1 VSCLARPS
9 DAGDLLMPI
18 NEKRE
23 FTRVPFKTEVKLSAS
38 GKTIISNKLQNV
50 SLGGAF
56 ISSDETFPPGTM
68 CLLEI
73 KLTSPATLLKIG
85 IEAKVVRTEENG
97 IGVKFSRMDVD
108 SLIHLRHIVRIQS
121 GDPKE
126 VDLEYNQKLL
136 QID

>member
-1 VSCLARPS
+1 MS
-9 DAGDLLMPI
+9 I
-18 NEKRE
+18 TEKRE
-23 FTRVPFKTEVKLSAS
+23 FTRVPFKTEVRLTAA
-38 GKTIISNKLQNV
+38 GKTIISNKLRNI

-56 ISSDETFPPGTM
+56 ISSDETFPLGAV

-73 KLTSPATLLKIG
+73 KLTGPATLLKIG
-85 IEAKVVRTEENG
+85 IEAKVMRTEDNG
-97 IGVKFSRMDVD
+97 IGVKFTRMDVD

-126 VDLEYNQKLL
+126 VDLEYSRKLL

>member
-1 VSCLARPS
+1 MS
-9 DAGDLLMPI
+9 I
-18 NEKRE
+18 TEKRE
-23 FTRVPFKTEVKLSAS
+23 FTRVPFETEVRLSAA
-38 GKTIISNKLQNV
+38 GKTIISNQLQNI

-56 ISSDETFPPGTM
+56 ISSEETFPLGAV

-73 KLTSPATLLKIG
+73 KLTGPASLLKIG
-85 IEAKVVRTEENG
+85 IEARVVRSEEHG

-121 GDPKE
+121 GDPTE
-126 VDLEYNQKLL
+126 VDLEYSRKLL

>member
-1 VSCLARPS
+1 MS
-9 DAGDLLMPI
+9 I
-18 NEKRE
+18 TEKRE

-38 GKTIISNKLQNV
+38 GKTIISNKLQNI

-56 ISSDETFPPGTM
+56 ISSDETFPLGAV

-73 KLTSPATLLKIG
+73 KLTGPATLLKIG
-85 IEAKVVRTEENG
+85 IEAKVVRTEDNG
-97 IGVKFSRMDVD
+97 IGVKFTRMDVD

-121 GDPKE
+121 GDPNE
-126 VDLEYNQKLL
+126 VDLEYSRKLL

>member
-1 VSCLARPS
+1 
-9 DAGDLLMPI
+9 MPI

-38 GKTIISNKLQNV
+38 GKTIISNKLQNI

-56 ISSDETFPPGTM
+56 ISSKETFPPGTM

-73 KLTSPATLLKIG
+73 KLIGPASLLKIG
-85 IEAKVVRTEENG
+85 IEAKVVRTEGHG
-97 IGVKFSRMDVD
+97 IAVKFSRIDVD
-108 SLIHLRHIVRIQS
+108 SLIHLRHIVSLQS
-121 GDPKE
+121 GKPNE

>member
-1 VSCLARPS
+1 MS
-9 DAGDLLMPI
+9 I
-18 NEKRE
+18 TEKRE
-23 FTRVPFKTEVKLSAS
+23 FTRVPFRTEVKLSAS
-38 GKTIISNKLQNV
+38 GKTIISNKLRNI

-73 KLTSPATLLKIG
+73 KLTGPASLLKIG
-85 IEAKVVRTEENG
+85 IEAKVVRTKENG
-97 IGVKFSRMDVD
+97 IGVKFTRMDVD

-126 VDLEYNQKLL
+126 VDLEYSQKLL